1 MDFAKVTVITQEVID
16 QLNKRLTKKESLINI
31 IKSCESVNADNAKE
45 VDQARNDFLKLLNEA
60 GYKRNKKNKRYELV
74 LKEEN
79 KEKDTLEITQINDDE
94 PIKKPRKRRTKK
106 EIKIDEMKKNSPYG
120 SVSEFSLND
129 EVHRSA
135 KSMKEDQKALGT
147 YIYGSVL
154 EKFKVIEEDFYYVN
168 NNLIMDAIL
177 NHFIIHK
184 DKEIVKEYE
193 EKIGHIKMIEKKSK
207 KQITWKISSF
217 TMLSLEF
224 LTKDEGKFHYLSKS
238 EIVNIA
244 LFAYCDRY
252 IIENKK

>member
-79 KEKDTLEITQINDDE
+79 KEKDTVVITQQEQEIENDE
-94 PIKKPRKRRTKK
+94 TIKRPHKK
-106 EIKIDEMKKNSPYG
+106 ISPYG
-120 SVSEFSLND
+120 SVGEFILND
-129 EVHRSA
+129 EIHRSA
-135 KSMKEDQKALGT
+135 KSMKENQKALGT
-147 YIYGSVL
+147 YIYSSVL

-168 NNLIMDAIL
+168 NNLIVDAIL
-177 NHFIIHK
+177 NHFLINK
-184 DKEIVKEYE
+184 DKKIVKEYE
-193 EKIGHIKMIEKKSK
+193 EKIGHIKMIEKKAK
-207 KQITWKISSF
+207 KQITWKISNF
-217 TMLSLEF
+217 TMLSLES
-224 LTKDEGKFHYLSKS
+224 LTQPEGKFHYLSKS

>member
-79 KEKDTLEITQINDDE
+79 KEKDTLEITQQE
-94 PIKKPRKRRTKK
+94 Q
-106 EIKIDEMKKNSPYG
+106 EIKNDETIKRPHKRISPYG
-120 SVSEFSLND
+120 SVGEFILND
-129 EVHRSA
+129 EIHRSA
-135 KSMKEDQKALGT
+135 KSMKEEQKVLGT
-147 YIYGSVL
+147 YIYSSVL

-168 NNLIMDAIL
+168 NNLIVDAIL
-177 NHFIIHK
+177 NHFLINK
-184 DKEIVKEYE
+184 DKKIVKEYE
-193 EKIGHIKMIEKKSK
+193 EKIGHIKMIEKKTK
-207 KQITWKISSF
+207 RQIAWKISKF
-217 TMLSLEF
+217 TMLSLER
-224 LTKDEGKFHYLSKS
+224 LTQPEGEFHYLSKS